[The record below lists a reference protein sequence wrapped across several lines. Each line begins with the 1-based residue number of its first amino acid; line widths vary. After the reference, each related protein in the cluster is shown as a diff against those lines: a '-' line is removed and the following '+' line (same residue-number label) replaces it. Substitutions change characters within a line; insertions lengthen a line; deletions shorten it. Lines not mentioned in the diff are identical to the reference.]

1 MTTISVL
8 MLDSETAEVEVKI
21 PAVWVICDACSGRGT
36 SSSYLGAFTR
46 DDLDEEGPEFVE
58 EYMAGNY
65 DRPCGECHGSGKL
78 LEPDRERIEAGDS
91 DEQKAALEQMD
102 RDARD
107 DAEMRYTNMR
117 ESGHFDGGY

>member
-1 MTTISVL
+1 MTTITVT
-8 MLDSETAEVEVKI
+8 MLDSDTAELEVKI

-46 DDLDEEGPEFVE
+46 ADMDEEGPEFME

-65 DRPCGECHGSGKL
+65 DRPCDACHGSGKL
-78 LEPDRERIEAGDS
+78 LEPDRQRIEASDDDVQIAALAQLDR
-91 DEQKAALEQMD
+91 DEQEES
-102 RDARD
+102 
-107 DAEMRYTNMR
+107 EMRYTQMR